1 MWNMKKQQQE
11 QNPLQEKASANVQK
25 ENLFKKSSPEFK
37 EKSPSS
43 IAVIGPAIRIKGELT
58 GSEDL
63 FIDGTVDGKIE
74 LEQHQITIGPGGH
87 IKADISAKRITIKG
101 EVRGNIKAQEMV
113 IIKES
118 GKLWG
123 DIVTPR
129 IAISEGAFFT
139 GGIEMGESVS
149 AAMQKTLSK
158 DRPQPAQAIAEKS
171 LQL

>member
-1 MWNMKKQQQE
+1 MWNMKEQRQE
-11 QNPLQEKASANVQK
+11 QNPLQEKAYANVQK
-25 ENLFKKSSPEFK
+25 ENLFKKSGPEFR
-37 EKSPSS
+37 EKSTSPV
-43 IAVIGPAIRIKGELT
+43 AVIGPAIQIKGELT

-74 LEQHQITIGPGGH
+74 LDQHQITIGPDGH

-101 EVRGNIKAQEMV
+101 KVQGNIKAQEMV
-113 IIKES
+113 VIKES

-123 DIVTPR
+123 DIITPR

-139 GGIEMGESVS
+139 GSIEMGVSVS

-158 DRPQPAQAIAEKS
+158 ERPQPAQAIAEKS